1 MWGKI
6 KNTDKPLRQNLASL
20 LRLTLVNGAGLFCVA
35 LIADV
40 LAPLAVAQPPQAAS
54 RADVERL
61 VAALDNPE
69 YFARE
74 HAMRQL
80 RAVVTEGPQAAQVAG
95 QLQQLSFD
103 PKVSYEAQ
111 LRLAEILDEIPN
123 VKLGKP
129 DQITE
134 TDAIEI
140 VAAIAGDRFAQ
151 RQSAIRRL
159 AWLLENDQN
168 VVPLLVALKARLADT
183 KLTPAGRH
191 LLETQH
197 ALARGHWLMA
207 PPERCVMPP
216 VPESEIA
223 KLLAAV
229 TTPATDDASFMAS
242 SSAVR
247 NLEDLLAREEY
258 RASLSE
264 RLAAELD
271 RAEDPAVRTV
281 LTDLV
286 DLTKP
291 AMVAEIWSA
300 LRYVNVGGGMMVT
313 DFDPESL
320 RLSTCQYLHVG
331 VPQIPEGADRA
342 THFDRCDDKVA
353 NCVSG
358 NTLTPGEYPVHTAFA
373 HPNGQNILFHLVNL
387 PTPRRRLLYEHLAT
401 RDPSIRFREMSQRTC
416 DAFLSGQR
424 KLTDNDM
431 TVLLTLERA
440 VVGQFAADFL
450 RQVEDRPLENR
461 SGSLADGRFSQHGM
475 LCYVL
480 ARRGEKKSAE
490 AILAALANERILPP
504 DARGAHDMP
513 HIALLAIAKR
523 DAWSNADKW
532 LAETIERPRPLVTT
546 AAWDELARD
555 IKQVD
560 EHSIEH
566 QPAQTPDAGATA
578 AAILAQRLGVS
589 IDSLGLMEQ
598 RDDVC
603 TSLGLQT
610 YRFESSSARTE
621 AAKRLKSLLALRPKA
636 EPPAAE

>member
-1 MWGKI
+1 
-6 KNTDKPLRQNLASL
+6 LA
-20 LRLTLVNGAGLFCVA
+20 NGAGLLGLA
-35 LIADV
+35 LIAGV
-40 LAPLAVAQPPQAAS
+40 VAPLAVAQPPQAAPQS
-54 RADVERL
+54 NVEHL

-95 QLQQLSFD
+95 QLQRLSFD

-111 LRLAEILDEIPN
+111 LRLAEILDDVPA

-129 DQITE
+129 EQITD
-134 TDAIEI
+134 TDAADI
-140 VAAIAGDRFAQ
+140 VAAIASDRFAQ

-159 AWLLENDQN
+159 EWLLENDQN

-197 ALARGHWLMA
+197 ALARGYWLMA
-207 PPERCVMPP
+207 PPDRCVMPP

-223 KLLAAV
+223 QMLTAV
-229 TTPATDDASFMAS
+229 ATPATDDASFLAS
-242 SSAVR
+242 ASAVR

-258 RASLSE
+258 RVSLSE
-264 RLAAELD
+264 RLAAELE
-271 RAEDPAVRTV
+271 RAEDPAVRTM

-331 VPQIPEGADRA
+331 VPQIPEGAERA

-424 KLTDNDM
+424 KLTDTDIG
-431 TVLLTLERA
+431 VLLTLDRA
-440 VVGQFAADFL
+440 VVDQFAADFL
-450 RQVEDRPLENR
+450 QQVKDEPLENR
-461 SGSLADGRFSQHGM
+461 LGNMPGGRVSQHGAI
-475 LCYVL
+475 CYVL
-480 ARRGEKKSAE
+480 ARRGDKKSAE
-490 AILAALANERILPP
+490 AILDAVAKKRILPP

-513 HIALLAIAKR
+513 YIALLSIAKR
-523 DAWSNADKW
+523 DVWPDADKW
-532 LAETIERPRPLVTT
+532 LTETVERERPLVTT

-555 IKQVD
+555 IEQVD
-560 EHSIEH
+560 EQSVDNP
-566 QPAQTPDAGATA
+566 QGQLPDASATA
-578 AAILAQRLGVS
+578 AAVLAQRLGLPVE
-589 IDSLGLMEQ
+589 SLGLVEQ
-598 RDDVC
+598 RDELC
-603 TSLGLQT
+603 MSLGLLT
-610 YRFESSSARTE
+610 YRFESSSARTQ
-621 AAKRLKSLLALRPKA
+621 AAKRLKSQLALRPKA
-636 EPPAAE
+636 ETPAE